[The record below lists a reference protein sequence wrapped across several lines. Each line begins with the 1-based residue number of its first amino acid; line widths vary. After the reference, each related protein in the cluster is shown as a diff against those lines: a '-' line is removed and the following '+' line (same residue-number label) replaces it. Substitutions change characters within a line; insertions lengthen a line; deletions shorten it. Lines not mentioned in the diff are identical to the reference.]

1 MIKRLGM
8 VIDQERCIGCEACS
22 IACRIENQTSHFWIQ
37 VETQGGDQK
46 DTPKGKFPDLEINF
60 LPHLC
65 NHCDN
70 PPCVDSCPTSAL
82 IKREDGPVIL
92 DKELCN
98 GCKACISACPYDVII
113 FDEENNIIEKCNLC
127 VNRIDQGLEPF
138 CVICCEGKALF
149 FGDLNDPTNK
159 LSELISRKGVFQ
171 LKPEEKTNPLIYYCP
186 PRPKRRL

>member
-113 FDEENNIIEKCNLC
+113 FDEENSIIEKCNLC